1 MPAPTATNSVP
12 ATATPIPL
20 PPYAGATFVGTFDMG
35 DKAQKAELSLK
46 ASEDGQA
53 FVYVKLDFT
62 DITCE
67 GFTSGFTK
75 ASVKIENDK
84 IVSPITDGN
93 FEIKMSNL
101 AEIVG
106 SFEGPTALK
115 GTIHLMGTSGALDM
129 PAECGTWEWTAQMQ

>member
-1 MPAPTATNSVP
+1 MPASTAINSVA
-12 ATATPIPL
+12 ATATSIPL
-20 PPYAGATFVGTFDMG
+20 PPYAGATFVGTFNMG
-35 DKAQKAELSLK
+35 DKAQKAELTLK
-46 ASEDGQA
+46 ASEDGRA

-75 ASVKIENDK
+75 ASVKIENNK
-84 IVSPITDGN
+84 IVSSITDGT

-106 SFEGPTALK
+106 SFDSPTTLK
-115 GTIHLMGTSGALDM
+115 GTIHLMGTSGPLGM